1 MFECI
6 HSRYAGQRS
15 SENGTP
21 AILGINCPHSI
32 VSERQ
37 THIGNDTA
45 SRTIRPTIK
54 RQLPLCRFVLQ

>member
-6 HSRYAGQRS
+6 HGRYAGQRS

-45 SRTIRPTIK
+45 
-54 RQLPLCRFVLQ
+54 